1 MLVSTTEPGRVPMK
15 PRLAITDRASDD
27 LVDPLDQPHAA
38 DAGEHH
44 RAGQGAD
51 EAEAQEDGAV
61 DALPDDGGTDG
72 PGPEEPPAGGQL
84 ELGEDE
90 AVEELAAQVGG
101 QGGHDQTGGTAEDAG
116 EGGLAV

>member
-1 MLVSTTEPGRVPMK
+1 
-15 PRLAITDRASDD
+15 
-27 LVDPLDQPHAA
+27 
-38 DAGEHH
+38 
-44 RAGQGAD
+44 
-51 EAEAQEDGAV
+51 
-61 DALPDDGGTDG
+61 DG

-116 EGGLAV
+116 EGGLAVEAGITGQGDGDGDEGDGNDIGEEAGPDHEAGHRVAPDLGEDVAKEVG